1 MKSQQRVL
9 EQGGKDAE
17 AATKAAAAPAGKLKD
32 ILNGG
37 ERPEAVRDL
46 LLNGK
51 PEQTRLAARISSQT
65 PEGRKALEGSVRQ
78 ITADMKEGTLQ
89 KQWNERLKPMLR
101 DGKMLTPDRMKALT
115 KDVEG
120 LLRAYSGKPP
130 VTMVQRLILGAVA
143 SGGGN
148 YVGSD
153 RSSN

>member
-1 MKSQQRVL
+1 
-9 EQGGKDAE
+9 
-17 AATKAAAAPAGKLKD
+17 
-32 ILNGG
+32 
-37 ERPEAVRDL
+37 
-46 LLNGK
+46 
-51 PEQTRLAARISSQT
+51 
-65 PEGRKALEGSVRQ
+65 
-78 ITADMKEGTLQ
+78 
-89 KQWNERLKPMLR
+89 
-101 DGKMLTPDRMKALT
+101 MLTPDRMKALT

>member
-1 MKSQQRVL
+1 M
-9 EQGGKDAE
+9 
-17 AATKAAAAPAGKLKD
+17 
-32 ILNGG
+32 
-37 ERPEAVRDL
+37 RDL